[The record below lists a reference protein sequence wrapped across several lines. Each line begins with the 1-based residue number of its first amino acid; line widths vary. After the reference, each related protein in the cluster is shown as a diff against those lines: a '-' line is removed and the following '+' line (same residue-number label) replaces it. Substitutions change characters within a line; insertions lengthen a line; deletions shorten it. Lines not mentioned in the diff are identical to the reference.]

1 MWMQGDPDES
11 RLSDAGRRVLR
22 TLRAATTPQSVK
34 DVATE
39 LDLHENTARFH
50 LEALT
55 RVGLAVRETERRVLR
70 GRPRTLYAATSAGAT
85 MRNYQA
91 LASVLVPMVAEGLAD
106 PAGEAERAGDAWGRR
121 LATRAAR
128 PGTSAAAVAGLAALL
143 DDMGFAPQPDGS
155 PRAPQINIRHCPFAA
170 LAHRHPDIVC
180 AIHLGLTRGYL
191 DELGAPVA
199 VSALEP
205 LVEPSLCI
213 TRLAATSAS

>member
-1 MWMQGDPDES
+1 MQGDPDES

-143 DDMGFAPQPDGS
+143 DDMGFAPS
-155 PRAPQINIRHCPFAA
+155 IR
-170 LAHRHPDIVC
+170 LRSMDS
-180 AIHLGLTRGYL
+180 AIRRS
-191 DELGAPVA
+191 A
-199 VSALEP
+199 VSLGRKCCAKNCAAMTL
-205 LVEPSLCI
+205 PS
-213 TRLAATSAS
+213 